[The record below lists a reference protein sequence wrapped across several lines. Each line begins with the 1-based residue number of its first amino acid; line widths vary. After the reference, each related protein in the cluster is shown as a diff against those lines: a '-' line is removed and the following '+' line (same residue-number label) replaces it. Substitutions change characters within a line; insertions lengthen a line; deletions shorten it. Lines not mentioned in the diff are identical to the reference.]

1 MKRLVLRT
9 VLPALLA
16 VALFT
21 GVVFFY
27 ILPAF
32 SRVIMDQKRLMI
44 RELTESAWNVLA
56 RFEAEERAGQLSQAQ
71 AQAAAIAQVRNLHYG
86 QASKDYFWIIDMHP
100 RMIVHPYRPDLEG
113 TDLRDFADPHG
124 KRLFVE
130 MVQVVEREGA
140 GYVAYRWQWKDDSR
154 RIVPKLSY
162 VKGFAPW
169 GWIIGTGVYTED
181 VDAEIAAL
189 TERLQAT
196 SLAILAVVTLLLY
209 VLLRASFQAEQGRQR
224 TAAALRASEEKHRS
238 LVEAAGESILMAID
252 GQGLFANPSML
263 RLLGYDRQEFAA
275 LDVASI
281 IRPTAAERESGRRIW
296 QAVKDGDAAP
306 ARFEAELQHRDGS
319 VLRVLLSLSRIVVQG
334 QAGFMAVATRVARP
348 RELDLRT
355 AETPDDL
362 VAANRRMS
370 VMASLMLANGAPS
383 AQVGRMLSA
392 NADTVVRKSIEIA
405 VGELGAPP
413 GPFEFL
419 LMGSLGRSEVSL
431 LADQDHAIIHPD
443 ADGAQEYYLRLGQR
457 VAEIL
462 DAAGYPYCQGGIM
475 ASRPACCQT
484 LAGWRATFSRW
495 IHTLEADDLLQAKIF
510 FDFRGT
516 LGETALVQELRDH
529 LHAEIARQPRF
540 CHLLARSI
548 LQYEPPL
555 SSFGGF
561 VLEERDA
568 TRATFDGKGVVAQ
581 IVDFARLRALQ
592 HGVSE
597 VGTLARLDALAARG
611 AIKPQTAEATAHA
624 FSFLMDLRL
633 QGQAQR
639 VLSQLEPDN
648 RIEPASLS
656 AETQKELKH
665 VLSHLK
671 ALQAGLDHDFAG
683 A

>member
-1 MKRLVLRT
+1 
-9 VLPALLA
+9 
-16 VALFT
+16 
-21 GVVFFY
+21 
-27 ILPAF
+27 
-32 SRVIMDQKRLMI
+32 
-44 RELTESAWNVLA
+44 
-56 RFEAEERAGQLSQAQ
+56 
-71 AQAAAIAQVRNLHYG
+71 
-86 QASKDYFWIIDMHP
+86 
-100 RMIVHPYRPDLEG
+100 
-113 TDLRDFADPHG
+113 
-124 KRLFVE
+124 
-130 MVQVVEREGA
+130 
-140 GYVAYRWQWKDDSR
+140 
-154 RIVPKLSY
+154 
-162 VKGFAPW
+162 
-169 GWIIGTGVYTED
+169 
-181 VDAEIAAL
+181 
-189 TERLQAT
+189 
-196 SLAILAVVTLLLY
+196 
-209 VLLRASFQAEQGRQR
+209 
-224 TAAALRASEEKHRS
+224 
-238 LVEAAGESILMAID
+238 
-252 GQGLFANPSML
+252 
-263 RLLGYDRQEFAA
+263 
-275 LDVASI
+275 
-281 IRPTAAERESGRRIW
+281 
-296 QAVKDGDAAP
+296 
-306 ARFEAELQHRDGS
+306 LQHRDGS
-319 VLRVLLSLSRIVVQG
+319 ILRVILSLSRIVVQG
-334 QAGFMAVATRVARP
+334 QAGFMAVATRLARP
-348 RELDLRT
+348 RELDLRS

-392 NADTVVRKSIEIA
+392 NADTVVRKGIEIA

-443 ADGAQEYYLRLGQR
+443 ADGAQEYYLHLGQR

-516 LGETALVQELRDH
+516 LGETALIQELRDH

-568 TRATFDGKGVVAQ
+568 TRATFDGKGVLAQ
-581 IVDFARLRALQ
+581 VVDFARLRALQ

-597 VGTLARLDALAARG
+597 VGTLARLEALAASG
-611 AIKPQTAEATAHA
+611 AIKAQTAEATAHA

-639 VLSQLEPDN
+639 VLTQLEPDN

-656 AETQKELKH
+656 ADAQKELKH
-665 VLSHLK
+665 VLSHIK